1 MALSRRRALLMDD
14 AIRALPLWFRKSCI
28 LWYDPKRQGLT
39 NEDIGTDNWKL
50 KNLMDKETCCPYDW
64 EKLKIMG
71 LGTTTSNT
79 LTLTNLTDG
88 ANLVLNT
95 PEYHGKIKITGY
107 NDNRDL
113 GISTLT
119 IYESNSNYDRLP
131 QTIYISQDGIYD
143 INISHTTGD
152 RITFFCNGTN
162 AGTTLN
168 TPIIIEQLP
177 TLKGDMKLVNFG
189 KYVFDFTKFGYN
201 GNYADASTVT
211 IESNKITIL
220 NNHNSTT
227 SLITTRANNTSTTPF
242 RIKITGIES
251 GYRIRMGHD
260 NKIAE
265 GIQTNF
271 WEFTE
276 DGTYTIYTNLGD
288 YNNFGI
294 MYNKIGDCNVIIE
307 ELPEPSSCGR
317 GRYLD
322 TPFPKWTLP
331 SKRTVNIKDTSVE
344 LLSTP
349 FYSHTNNAAITFL
362 FSSLSKTSL
371 SHKYKISG
379 IDPDKYEIWFGND
392 QRQGYIS
399 ENVIVKATKDGI
411 YTVPWA
417 DCTLI
422 SNNKTR
428 CIGIHRKEIVSGN
441 SVTDTNINITIEQ
454 VPEYEDALVFDG
466 IDDYAILDGYM
477 DSIHDH
483 FYCINRRVLLDN
495 SAAGRTLVASS
506 SQGKN
511 SHFEIYGYDWYTA
524 SDLQYGDQG
533 WYGASRG
540 NNISP
545 RQKLL
550 TRNLLQHTLCTPE
563 NLQYYSQWGVSGE
576 NANYSI
582 KELENSNY
590 KNDKYC
596 ISFQSDLSR
605 PQGLITDSV
614 LFPFEKGVTYT
625 LSFDANIDSDTDLP
639 LNYTYFICDNHD
651 NSSTK
656 IESNIV
662 VTSGE
667 WKRYSLT
674 CTFPTSYEGT
684 PPAGKILIGSNR
696 TNSAWTLNIKNIKL
710 ELGNKATPYEPAL
723 EDFNIKPSR
732 NLTNKFSTAKVSN
745 TTFQDLYSQ
754 QTTLVGPY
762 KLSIANNFNTDGGL
776 LTNFPTN
783 LALYSFL
790 LFNRNLTTEEIKWIE
805 ENIIPPLPEELSS
818 VYSEGYWKDYT
829 FWRNTDIWRDDII
842 PDLFIDSGK
851 DYKSVINTDY
861 CPKPVGL
868 YSAKGKTNADT
879 DKNILYD
886 LSGNGNHIK
895 LHNVAFNG
903 MDGYG
908 GYPFNENNIAAH
920 DGAIKI
926 GYNKYQL
933 TGGWS
938 YISYLI
944 TQGQPITYNIRV
956 SEIQGENRIAAYCIY
971 SGQVY
976 SEIFNL
982 HEGDNRVTLPADNTG
997 IFVLACPRTDN
1008 QASCVVELLPEY
1020 PDGLIFNGT
1029 NAYGITGIIDKEFK
1043 DYTVI
1048 VKRKLLNNTGYT
1060 CALDDASADG
1070 SGNSTFFVEGTD
1082 CYSYGYDNDVPLLT
1096 RFKDSQYIWQTSD
1109 SFCGIP
1115 IIRGN
1120 IVPNNQK
1127 LSIGT
1132 AYPNDLSFCQN
1143 IVFYSLALFDKKLT
1157 SQQIEWF
1164 IRNKM

>member
-1 MALSRRRALLMDD
+1 MEGGNKIYFYIPGDGT
-14 AIRALPLWFRKSCI
+14 I
-28 LWYDPKRQGLT
+28 L
-39 NEDIGTDNWKL
+39 E
-50 KNLMDKETCCPYDW
+50 
-64 EKLKIMG
+64 
-71 LGTTTSNT
+71 
-79 LTLTNLTDG
+79 
-88 ANLVLNT
+88 
-95 PEYHGKIKITGY
+95 
-107 NDNRDL
+107 
-113 GISTLT
+113 
-119 IYESNSNYDRLP
+119 
-131 QTIYISQDGIYD
+131 
-143 INISHTTGD
+143 
-152 RITFFCNGTN
+152 
-162 AGTTLN
+162 

-189 KYVFDFTKFGYN
+189 KYVFDFTQFNAVGDTSYVSSYSSTSVTFKTLYSGSSVIYRIAAFSPGQVRFKISGLTGDQKIRFGASSTGFTDYYGN
-201 GNYADASTVT
+201 GTYLIDLSFTMNHGLGFFGNFDGECNVT
-211 IESNKITIL
+211 IE
-220 NNHNSTT
+220 
-227 SLITTRANNTSTTPF
+227 
-242 RIKITGIES
+242 
-251 GYRIRMGHD
+251 
-260 NKIAE
+260 
-265 GIQTNF
+265 Q
-271 WEFTE
+271 
-276 DGTYTIYTNLGD
+276 
-288 YNNFGI
+288 
-294 MYNKIGDCNVIIE
+294 
-307 ELPEPSSCGR
+307 LPVASSCGR

-322 TPFPKWTLP
+322 TPFSQWTLLP
-331 SKRTVNIKDTSVE
+331 NCTANIKDTSVE
-344 LLSTP
+344 LLSSQ
-349 FYSHTNNAAITFL
+349 FHNYTNNRALTFL
-362 FSSLSKTSL
+362 YHGLSKTSQ

-392 QRQGYIS
+392 QGQGYIN
-399 ENVIVKATKDGI
+399 ENVIIKATKDGI

-422 SNNKTR
+422 RNNNTR
-428 CIGIHRKEIVSGN
+428 CIGIHRKEIVSGT
-441 SVTDTNINITIEQ
+441 VTDTNINITIEQ

-477 DSIHDH
+477 DTIHDH
-483 FYCINRRVLLDN
+483 FYCINRRVLLDK
-495 SAAGRTLVASS
+495 SATNRTLIASS
-506 SQGKN
+506 AQGRK
-511 SHFEIYGYDWYTA
+511 SHFEVYGYDWYTA

-533 WYGASRG
+533 WYGATRG
-540 NNISP
+540 SNISP

-563 NLQYYSQWGVSGE
+563 NLQYYSQWGVSGG
-576 NANYSI
+576 NTNYSI

-590 KNDKYC
+590 KNDKYY

-614 LFPFEKGVTYT
+614 LFPFEKGITYT
-625 LSFDANIDSDTDLP
+625 LSFDANVDSDTDLP
-639 LNYTYFICDNHD
+639 LNYIYFICGVRD
-651 NSSTK
+651 TIR

-674 CTFPTSYEGT
+674 CTFPISYEGT

-710 ELGNKATPYEPAL
+710 ELGNKATPYEPAI

-732 NLTNKFSTAKVSN
+732 NLTNKFPTAKVSN

-762 KLSIANNFNTDGGL
+762 KLSMANNFNTDGSL
-776 LTNFPTN
+776 RTDFPTN

-790 LFNRNLTTEEIKWIE
+790 LFNRNLTTEEIQWIE

-818 VYSEGYWKDYT
+818 VYAEGYWKDYT

-842 PDLFIDSGK
+842 PDLFVDSGK

-861 CPKPVGL
+861 CPNPVGL

-879 DKNILYD
+879 DKGILYD

-895 LHNVAFNG
+895 LYNVAFNR

-908 GYPFNENNIAAH
+908 GFPFNENNITPH
-920 DGAIKI
+920 EGAIKI

-938 YISYLI
+938 YLTYSI

-956 SEIQGENRIAAYCIY
+956 SEIQGKNNITAYCIY

-982 HEGDNRVTLPADNTG
+982 YEGDNRVTLPADNTG
-997 IFVLACPRTDN
+997 VFVLACPRTDN
-1008 QASCVVELLPEY
+1008 QASCVVEFLPEY

-1029 NAYGITGIIDKEFK
+1029 NAYGITDVIDKEFK

-1048 VKRKLLNNTGYT
+1048 VKRDRLNNAGVTA
-1060 CALDDASADG
+1060 ALDDFNPNNDTANMSFVLESSDYLDCNNYGSATVISNLTDFYNQKYIWMTSSSFCNIPITRG
-1070 SGNSTFFVEGTD
+1070 TNIVSDQILQLGCCYSGN
-1082 CYSYGYDNDVPLLT
+1082 L
-1096 RFKDSQYIWQTSD
+1096 
-1109 SFCGIP
+1109 
-1115 IIRGN
+1115 
-1120 IVPNNQK
+1120 NN
-1127 LSIGT
+1127 S
-1132 AYPNDLSFCQN
+1132 N

>member
-1 MALSRRRALLMDD
+1 MALSRHRALLMDD

-50 KNLMDKETCCPYDW
+50 KNLMDKETCYPYNW
-64 EKLKIMG
+64 QPYKNGIETIATANKLTIG
-71 LGTTTSNT
+71 RCYDFACLIYPSS
-79 LTLTNLTDG
+79 
-88 ANLVLNT
+88 
-95 PEYHGKIKITGY
+95 EYHGRIKVTNLELNKETGSSSGMLRIY
-107 NDNRDL
+107 RAKSPGDL
-113 GISTLT
+113 VIGDPIV
-119 IYESNSNYDRLP
+119 IEK
-131 QTIYISQDGIYD
+131 DGIYD
-143 INISHTTGD
+143 INLNPMEGGNKIYFYIPG
-152 RITFFCNGTN
+152 NGTI
-162 AGTTLN
+162 LE

-189 KYVFDFTKFGYN
+189 KYVFDFTKFSYN
-201 GNYADASTVT
+201 GSYADESTVT

-220 NNHNSTT
+220 NNHNKTA
-227 SLITTRANNTSTTPF
+227 SLITTPASNTSTTPF
-242 RIKITGIES
+242 RIKITGIEP

-260 NKIAE
+260 NKIAD

-271 WEFTE
+271 WEFTQ
-276 DGTYTIYTNLGD
+276 DGIYTIYTKLTEESW
-288 YNNFGI
+288 NFGI
-294 MYNKIGDCNVIIE
+294 IYNKIGDCNVVIE
-307 ELPEPSSCGR
+307 ELPEPASCGR

-331 SKRTVNIKDTSVE
+331 SKRTANIKDTLVE
-344 LLSTP
+344 LLSAP
-349 FYSHTNNAAITFL
+349 FYSYTNNAAITFL
-362 FSSLSKTSL
+362 YSSLSKTSR

-392 QRQGYIS
+392 QSQGYIS
-399 ENVIVKATKDGI
+399 ENVIIKATKDGI

-422 SNNKTR
+422 RNNNTR
-428 CIGIHRKEIVSGN
+428 CIGIHRKEIVSGT
-441 SVTDTNINITIEQ
+441 VTDTNINITIEQ

-477 DSIHDH
+477 DSIYDH

-495 SAAGRTLVASS
+495 SATGRTLIASS
-506 SQGKN
+506 AQGQN
-511 SHFEIYGYDWYTA
+511 SHFEVYGYDWYTA

-540 NNISP
+540 KNISP

-563 NLQYYSQWGVSGE
+563 NLQYYSQWGVSGG

-590 KNDKYC
+590 KNDKYY
-596 ISFQSDLSR
+596 ISFQSDLSM
-605 PQGLITDSV
+605 PQGLITDSM

-625 LSFDANIDSDTDLP
+625 LSFDANVEGATDLP
-639 LNYTYFICDNHD
+639 LNYIYFICNDHN

-667 WKRYSLT
+667 WKKYSLT

-710 ELGNKATPYEPAL
+710 EIGTKATPYEPAL
-723 EDFNIKPSR
+723 EDFNINPSR
-732 NLTNKFSTAKVSN
+732 NLTNK
-745 TTFQDLYSQ
+745 YP
-754 QTTLVGPY
+754 TLQM
-762 KLSIANNFNTDGGL
+762 SS
-776 LTNFPTN
+776 TNFQNTLDLVHTTYISGSDEIYLGKNIYNPNFDTN
-783 LALYSFL
+783 FALYSFL
-790 LFNRNLTTEEIKWIE
+790 LFNRNLTTEEIQWIE

-818 VYSEGYWKDYT
+818 VYAEGYWKDYT

-842 PDLFIDSGK
+842 PDLFVDSGK

-879 DKNILYD
+879 DKDILYD

-895 LHNVAFNG
+895 LYNVAFNR

-908 GYPFNENNIAAH
+908 GFPFNENNIVAH
-920 DGAIKI
+920 EGAIKI
-926 GYNKYQL
+926 GYNKYQF
-933 TGGWS
+933 TDGWS
-938 YISYLI
+938 YLSYSI

-956 SEIQGENRIAAYCIY
+956 SEIQGKNNIAAYCIY

-976 SEIFNL
+976 SKIFNL
-982 HEGDNRVTLPADNTG
+982 YEGDNRVTLPADNTG

-1029 NAYGITGIIDKEFK
+1029 NAYGITDVIDKEFK

-1048 VKRKLLNNTGYT
+1048 VKNKILEDNSGYICGVHNGINTN
-1060 CALDDASADG
+1060 CL
-1070 SGNSTFFVEGTD
+1070 FFTGIANVW
-1082 CYSYGYDNDVPLLT
+1082 SYGVETPTYESLT
-1096 RFKDSQYIWQTSD
+1096 NMERFNNLDAIWQTTD
-1109 SFCGIP
+1109 SFCGLP
-1115 IIRGN
+1115 ISYGYQLADN
-1120 IVPNNQK
+1120 LK
-1127 LSIGT
+1127 LHLGT
-1132 AYPNDLSFCQN
+1132 AHTTSGLNKQ
-1143 IVFYSLALFDKKLT
+1143 VFYSLALFDKKLT

>member
-1 MALSRRRALLMDD
+1 MALSRHRALLMDD

-71 LGTTTSNT
+71 QGTATSNT
-79 LTLTNLTDG
+79 LTLTKLADG
-88 ANLVLNT
+88 ANLILNT

-113 GISTLT
+113 GISKLL

-131 QTIYISQDGIYD
+131 QIIYISQDGIYD

-189 KYVFDFTKFGYN
+189 KYVFDFTQF
-201 GNYADASTVT
+201 
-211 IESNKITIL
+211 
-220 NNHNSTT
+220 NSVG
-227 SLITTRANNTSTTPF
+227 NTSYVSSYSSTSVTF
-242 RIKITGIES
+242 KTLYS
-251 GYRIRMGHD
+251 GSSVIYRIAAFSPGQVRF
-260 NKIAE
+260 KISGLTGDQKIRFGAQST
-265 GIQTNF
+265 G
-271 WEFTE
+271 FT
-276 DGTYTIYTNLGD
+276 DYYGNGTYLIDLSFTMDHGLGFFG
-288 YNNFGI
+288 NFD
-294 MYNKIGDCNVIIE
+294 GDCNVTIE
-307 ELPEPSSCGR
+307 QLPVASSCGR

-322 TPFPKWTLP
+322 TPFPQWTLP
-331 SKRTVNIKDTSVE
+331 TTYDTPCSGDRILNINSITWDKYNSE
-344 LLSTP
+344 Q
-349 FYSHTNNAAITFL
+349 NAAATVAY
-362 FSSLSKTSL
+362 SSLSSSKI

-379 IDPDKYEIWFGND
+379 LDSTKYEIWFGND
-392 QRQGYIS
+392 TADQWRSQ
-399 ENVIVKATKDGI
+399 NIVATVLKDGI

-417 DCTLI
+417 DCTLM
-422 SNNKTR
+422 SNNRTR
-428 CIGIHRKEIVSGN
+428 CIGIHRKEIVSGS

-466 IDDYAILDGYM
+466 IDDYAVLDGYM
-477 DSIHDH
+477 DNIHDH
-483 FYCINRRVLLDN
+483 FYCINRRVLLDK
-495 SAAGRTLVASS
+495 SAVGRTLVASS
-506 SQGKN
+506 SQGQN

-563 NLQYYSQWGVSGE
+563 NLQYYSQWGVSGG

-605 PQGLITDSV
+605 SQGLITDSV

-625 LSFDANIDSDTDLP
+625 LSFDANVDSDTDLP
-639 LNYTYFICDNHD
+639 LNYIYFICGVRD
-651 NSSTK
+651 TIG

-710 ELGNKATPYEPAL
+710 ELGNKATPYEPAI

-762 KLSIANNFNTDGGL
+762 KLSIANNFNTDGSLRTG
-776 LTNFPTN
+776 FPTN

-790 LFNRNLTTEEIKWIE
+790 LFNRNLTTEEIQWVE
-805 ENIIPPLPEELSS
+805 ENIIPPLPIELNS
-818 VYSEGYWKDYT
+818 VYSEGYWKDYC

-842 PDLFIDSGK
+842 PDLFVDSGK

-879 DKNILYD
+879 DKGILYD

-895 LHNVAFNG
+895 LYNVAFNG

-908 GYPFNENNIAAH
+908 GFPFNENNIITTSSAT
-920 DGAIKI
+920 KT
-926 GYNKYQL
+926 GYNKWHV
-933 TGGWS
+933 TPGG
-938 YISYLI
+938 
-944 TQGQPITYNIRV
+944 
-956 SEIQGENRIAAYCIY
+956 IY
-971 SGQVY
+971 STPIIYDLPPGTYKFTIKITINSGTPNLYAYDGPEYQCMVPLTEGINHI
-976 SEIFNL
+976 EITTSYASWIAL
-982 HEGDNRVTLPADNTG
+982 AADRSHSGTGDY
-997 IFVLACPRTDN
+997 I
-1008 QASCVVELLPEY
+1008 VELLPEY

-1029 NAYGITGIIDKEFK
+1029 NAYGITDVIDREFK

-1048 VKRKLLNNTGYT
+1048 IKRKLLNNTGYT
-1060 CALDDASADG
+1060 CALDDASEDG